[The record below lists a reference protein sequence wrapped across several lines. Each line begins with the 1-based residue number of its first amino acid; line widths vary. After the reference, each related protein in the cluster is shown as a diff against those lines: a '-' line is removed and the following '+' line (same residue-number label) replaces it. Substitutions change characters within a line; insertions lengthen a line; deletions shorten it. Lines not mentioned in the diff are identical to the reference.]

1 MLRNRLSTGNA
12 GELESSLPFLRS
24 DSSCGRKSIEY
35 LSLCAVL
42 IVTTRLCR
50 KNKELRYDAKGEKDQ
65 SVAAWDAALI
75 EANGLDS

>member
-1 MLRNRLSTGNA
+1 
-12 GELESSLPFLRS
+12 
-24 DSSCGRKSIEY
+24 
-35 LSLCAVL
+35 VL